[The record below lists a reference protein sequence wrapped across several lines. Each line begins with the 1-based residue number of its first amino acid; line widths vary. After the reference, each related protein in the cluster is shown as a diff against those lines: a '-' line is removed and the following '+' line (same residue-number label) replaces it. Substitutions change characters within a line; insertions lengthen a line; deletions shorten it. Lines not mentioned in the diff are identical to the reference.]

1 VRAGRARRKL
11 ESDAV
16 FDRSDIDLLVERSMA
31 GSGLLDEIVR
41 GARSSDE
48 DLAWDCTELLRR
60 VAESSCGLVEPY
72 RYVLEV
78 CTGHPS
84 EHVREEAEA
93 ALEAV
98 RRCGAGDE
106 SSAQIV
112 AVGDDDDPRRGRWH
126 RPLSSAYL
134 ARHDAN

>member
-1 VRAGRARRKL
+1 VER
-11 ESDAV
+11 DAV

-72 RYVLEV
+72 RYVLEA
-78 CTGHPS
+78 CTSHPS

-98 RRCGAGDE
+98 RRCGTGDE
-106 SSAQIV
+106 SRARV
-112 AVGDDDDPRRGRWH
+112 AAVAEDAHARRGRW
-126 RPLSSAYL
+126 RRSLSVADL
-134 ARHDAN
+134 ARHKAN